1 MQPEKGNY
9 ILMNMLFRISVIFI
23 FLILSEG
30 SFSQNTSMVDSIRN
44 VLKSVN
50 DDTSKIELL
59 LNFAKKRDGQ
69 PVEGMMASREA
80 LALAEENGSQLHEA
94 RAYEEIALC
103 HRKLGNYS
111 DAVEASFRALKIYD
125 QFEMFENTAAMQ
137 LQIGTHLMMD
147 NDFSGSALYINQAL
161 ETFRQRRD
169 TINIALTLINLGEN
183 YRLKGNLDSA
193 LICFNECLHLNDV
206 AIKDDQIQGYAVGN
220 KGMVY
225 AEQNQLADA
234 VEALSMSVDILRE
247 FGDAYSFSVYQSE
260 LAKVYIKQGRRN
272 VGEELLKSSL
282 ELAREEKLKEQ
293 IRDINKDLADFYEAE
308 KAFETSLQHREQY
321 EIYHDSLVNID
332 NVREI
337 EKVKSQYYLDLK
349 EADIQFLEQANRTKR
364 NVLIMLSS
372 GAVILLTLLFFL
384 YRLQLSRKRAYQ
396 KVSEQKAI
404 IEKREQEKALLLK
417 ELNHRVKNNLQM
429 VSSMFSLQAGQ
440 LRGSPAADA
449 LISARRRIDALMLIH
464 QKLYRENVD
473 ARIALSDYVRELIDS
488 LVYSFD
494 KTVNLHFDLA
504 PVSLQIDSAIP
515 LGIIINELITNSLK
529 YAPGGKDAELSI
541 SVKQNEQTVSVIIA
555 DNGPGLP
562 DNMDIQQTSSLGLK
576 LVSSLVRQLH
586 GEIKQTNDNG
596 CRWEILLKP

>member
-1 MQPEKGNY
+1 MEPEKGNY
-9 ILMNMLFRISVIFI
+9 ILMNMLFRISVVFF
-23 FLILSEG
+23 FLMIPG
-30 SFSQNTSMVDSIRN
+30 GTFSQNSSVVDSIRK
-44 VLKSVN
+44 VLKGVSE
-50 DDTSKIELL
+50 DTSKIELL
-59 LNFAKKRDGQ
+59 LDIAKNKDGQ

-80 LALAEENGSQLHEA
+80 LLLAGKNGSLLQEA

-125 QFEMFENTAAMQ
+125 QLEMKENTAAMQ
-137 LQIGTHLMMD
+137 LQIGTHLVMD
-147 NDFSGSALYINQAL
+147 NDFAGSGLYINQAL
-161 ETFRQRRD
+161 KTFRQRRD
-169 TINIALTLINLGEN
+169 TLNIALTLVNLGEN
-183 YRLKGNLDSA
+183 YRQKGNLDSA

-206 AIKDDQIQGYAVGN
+206 AIEDDQIRGYAVGN

-225 AEQNQLADA
+225 AEQNRFEDA
-234 VEALSMSVDILRE
+234 IGALTTSVDILTQL
-247 FGDAYSFSVYQSE
+247 GDAYSVSVYQSE
-260 LAKVYIKQGRRN
+260 LAKVYIKQGRRK
-272 VGEELLKSSL
+272 VGEELLKASL
-282 ELAREEKLKEQ
+282 EMAREEKLKEQ
-293 IRDINKDLADFYEAE
+293 IRDINKDLADFYEDE
-308 KAFETSLQHREQY
+308 KAFEKSLQYRKRY
-321 EIYHDSLVNID
+321 EMYHDSLVNIE
-332 NVREI
+332 NVRKI
-337 EKVKSQYYLDLK
+337 EQVKSQYYLDLK
-349 EADIQFLEQANRTKR
+349 EADIQYLEQANRTKR

-396 KVSEQKAI
+396 KVSEQKTI
-404 IEKREQEKALLLK
+404 IEKREQEKALLLR

-440 LRGSPAADA
+440 LRGTPAADA

-473 ARIALSDYVRELIDS
+473 ARIALSDYIRELIDS

-494 KTVNLHFDLA
+494 KKVNLHFDLA
-504 PVSLQIDSAIP
+504 PVSLQLDSAIP

-529 YAPGGKDAELSI
+529 YAPGGKDAELTI
-541 SVKQNEQTVSVIIA
+541 SVKQNQQTVSVIIA

-562 DNMDIQQTSSLGLK
+562 DGLDIQETSSLGLK

-596 CRWEILLKP
+596 CRWEIILT